1 MSKPNIRIT
10 KESLYQY
17 AVITLGALVLALGQ
31 LVFIKPLHIPLGGVS
46 GVALV
51 VNYLWKLPIG
61 LVSIVLNL
69 PLFVLGWRTMGREFF
84 YKTVYATVVNSIFL
98 DILDPILPA
107 FPVEMLLAALYGGIV
122 MGAGYGLLF
131 RAGGTSGGID
141 IVSKWLNG
149 KKDIPVGTT
158 NFIINIFVIVGS
170 AAIYGNPDSALY
182 ALVTSYVS
190 SVVID
195 KMVYG
200 MDAQKSALIITGKP
214 VEVSRG
220 IMEQLHRGV
229 TAMEGVGMYTGDKR
243 TVLLCAV
250 RRHETGTLKR
260 IILQEDAHAFML
272 ISNTNE
278 VFGTNFKRLGQ

>member
-31 LVFIKPLHIPLGGVS
+31 LFFIKPLHIPLGGVS

-158 NFIINIFVIVGS
+158 NFIINIFVIIGS

-220 IMEQLHRGV
+220 IMDQLHRGV

-260 IILQEDAHAFML
+260 IILQEDARAFML

>member
-31 LVFIKPLHIPLGGVS
+31 LFFIKPLHIPLGGVS

-51 VNYLWKLPIG
+51 ANYLWELPIG

-158 NFIINIFVIVGS
+158 NFIINIFVIIGS

>member
-107 FPVEMLLAALYGGIV
+107 FPVEMLLAALYVGIV

-158 NFIINIFVIVGS
+158 NFIINIFVIIGS

>member
-51 VNYLWKLPIG
+51 ANYLWELPIG

-158 NFIINIFVIVGS
+158 NFIINIFVIIGS

-200 MDAQKSALIITGKP
+200 MDAQKSALIITRKP

>member
-1 MSKPNIRIT
+1 MSKPNLRIT

-51 VNYLWKLPIG
+51 ANYLWKLPIG

-158 NFIINIFVIVGS
+158 NFIINIFVIIGS
-170 AAIYGNPDSALY
+170 AVIYGNPDSALY

-220 IMEQLHRGV
+220 IMDQLHRGV

-260 IILQEDAHAFML
+260 IILQEDARAFML

>member
-69 PLFVLGWRTMGREFF
+69 PLFVLGWRTMGREVF

-158 NFIINIFVIVGS
+158 NFIINIFVIIGS

>member
-51 VNYLWKLPIG
+51 ANYLWELPIG

-158 NFIINIFVIVGS
+158 NFIINIFVIIGS

-220 IMEQLHRGV
+220 IMDQLHRGV

>member
-31 LVFIKPLHIPLGGVS
+31 LVFIKPRHIPLGGVS

-158 NFIINIFVIVGS
+158 NFIINIFVIIGS

-200 MDAQKSALIITGKP
+200 MDAQKSALIITRKP

>member
-1 MSKPNIRIT
+1 MSKSNIRIT

-158 NFIINIFVIVGS
+158 NFIINIFVIIGS

>member
-158 NFIINIFVIVGS
+158 NFIINIFVIS
-170 AAIYGNPDSALY
+170 FKI
-182 ALVTSYVS
+182 
-190 SVVID
+190 
-195 KMVYG
+195 
-200 MDAQKSALIITGKP
+200 
-214 VEVSRG
+214 SR
-220 IMEQLHRGV
+220 
-229 TAMEGVGMYTGDKR
+229 
-243 TVLLCAV
+243 
-250 RRHETGTLKR
+250 
-260 IILQEDAHAFML
+260 
-272 ISNTNE
+272 S
-278 VFGTNFKRLGQ
+278 

>member
-107 FPVEMLLAALYGGIV
+107 FPLEMLLAALYGGIV

-158 NFIINIFVIVGS
+158 NFIINIFVIIGS

>member
-141 IVSKWLNG
+141 IVSKGLNG
-149 KKDIPVGTT
+149 QKDIPVGTT
-158 NFIINIFVIVGS
+158 NFIINIFVIIGS

>member
-51 VNYLWKLPIG
+51 ANYLWELPIG

-98 DILDPILPA
+98 YILDPILPA

-158 NFIINIFVIVGS
+158 NFIINIFVIIGS

-260 IILQEDAHAFML
+260 IILQEDARAFML

>member
-17 AVITLGALVLALGQ
+17 AVITLGALVMALGQ

-158 NFIINIFVIVGS
+158 NFIINIFVIIGS

-220 IMEQLHRGV
+220 IMDQLHRGV